1 MFVHLCMIITHS
13 IIISFGDNCVAQ
25 ALEKSKLFHNEKNML
40 NTFDESSK
48 FVTLMTFK

>member
-25 ALEKSKLFHNEKNML
+25 ALEKSKML
-40 NTFDESSK
+40 NESSK
-48 FVTLMTFK
+48 VLTLMNFK